1 MQTLD
6 LSSPLYGVVRDHGK
20 RHTIR
25 LGRRDIKLGPLVFT
39 SSEGDLVVEVYMVI
53 YLCVKD
59 LSEVGIRGHQL
70 KRFYPEITDDDE
82 VTLVKFDL

>member
-1 MQTLD
+1 
-6 LSSPLYGVVRDHGK
+6 
-20 RHTIR
+20 
-25 LGRRDIKLGPLVFT
+25 
-39 SSEGDLVVEVYMVI
+39 MVI

-59 LSEVGIRGHQL
+59 LSEVGIRSHQL